1 MSLPE
6 RKKHRLRP
14 YDYGKS
20 GYYFITICTNNR
32 LPLLSVITS
41 REQNAPSVSSTPIVG
56 SGALTAPQPL
66 VTLTPLG
73 ETVLDSWNKIE
84 TMNERVFIEKYI
96 FMPDHIHGIIR
107 IENPEKIHH
116 PKGNFDFQVAE
127 RWGHR
132 SLPGVIRDFK
142 SVTTRQYKTTFQVNE
157 SLWQDSFYDTV
168 IRSQEQ
174 YIEIWNYIENNPR
187 KWLYKHNQ

>member
-6 RKKHRLRP
+6 RKNHRLSH

-20 GYYFITICTNNR
+20 GYYFITICTNKR

-41 REQNAPSVSSTPIVG
+41 REQNEPSVSDTPIVG

-66 VTLTPLG
+66 VTLTPFG
-73 ETVLDSWNKIE
+73 EMVLESWNRIE
-84 TMNERVFIEKYI
+84 TINENIAIDKYV

-107 IENPEKIHH
+107 IDNPDKIQH
-116 PKGNFDFQVAE
+116 PKGEFDFQVAE

-142 SVTTRQYKTTFQVNE
+142 SVTTRHYKSMFHVNE
-157 SLWQDSFYDTV
+157 SLWQDSYFDTV
-168 IRSQEQ
+168 IRTQEQ

-187 KWLYKHNQ
+187 KWLFEHSN

>member
-6 RKKHRLRP
+6 RKNHRLRP

-84 TMNERVFIEKYI
+84 TMNENIAIDKYL

-107 IENPEKIHH
+107 INNPEKFQH
-116 PKGNFDFQVAE
+116 PKENFDFQVAE

-142 SVTTRQYKTTFQVNE
+142 SVTTRQYRSMFHVNE
-157 SLWQDSFYDTV
+157 SLWQSSYYDTV
-168 IRSQEQ
+168 IRTREQ
-174 YIEIWNYIENNPR
+174 YIDIWNYIEENPQ
-187 KWLYKHNQ
+187 KWLFEHI

>member
-6 RKKHRLRP
+6 RKNHRLRP

>member
-6 RKKHRLRP
+6 RKNHRLRP

-20 GYYFITICTNNR
+20 GYYFITICTKNR

-84 TMNERVFIEKYI
+84 TMNENIAIDKYL

-107 IENPEKIHH
+107 IDNPEKIQH
-116 PKGNFDFQVAE
+116 PKENFDFQVAE
-127 RWGHR
+127 R
-132 SLPGVIRDFK
+132 
-142 SVTTRQYKTTFQVNE
+142 
-157 SLWQDSFYDTV
+157 
-168 IRSQEQ
+168 
-174 YIEIWNYIENNPR
+174 
-187 KWLYKHNQ
+187 